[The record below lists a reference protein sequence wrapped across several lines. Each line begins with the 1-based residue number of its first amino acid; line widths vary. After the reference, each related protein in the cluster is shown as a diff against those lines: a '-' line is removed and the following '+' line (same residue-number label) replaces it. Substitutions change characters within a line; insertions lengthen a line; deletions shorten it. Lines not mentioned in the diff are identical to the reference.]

1 MRKWSDKM
9 VLEYYVAWPKTTMGR
24 ISEMSNR
31 DICDLLDLFK
41 ANL

>member
-31 DICDLLDLFK
+31 DIFDLIDLFK

>member
-9 VLEYYVAWPKTTMGR
+9 VLEYYVAWPETTLGQF
-24 ISEMSNR
+24 SQMSNR
-31 DICDLLDLFK
+31 DISDLLDLFK